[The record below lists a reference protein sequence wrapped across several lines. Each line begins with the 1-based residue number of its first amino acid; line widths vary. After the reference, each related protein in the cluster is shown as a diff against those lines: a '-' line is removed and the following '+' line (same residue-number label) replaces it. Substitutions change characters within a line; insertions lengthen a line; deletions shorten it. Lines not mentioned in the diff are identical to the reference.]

1 MKHRL
6 LPIIIAG
13 AVAPFALVDAASAAS
28 VHGTVIK
35 RGAGSNVVA
44 LASGKLVT
52 VQGGHARVGSVVT
65 LRGLRSR
72 ATLRAEGMRVTGHAR
87 RAKVHGVVVRRA
99 GHRFLLAD
107 RGAAVAVTSTTPPAP
122 GSEVTTGVT
131 INGGALQADGSMVD
145 AAQADGAVFIGAV
158 VSVTPQLL
166 TISVNGVQVPVQVGT
181 VPLPTGLAA
190 GQRVEVRVALS
201 QASGAAIAFA
211 LVSIH
216 VAGAT
221 GGEGDHHH
229 GHCANVEARGTLALG
244 TGTLTVTTE
253 RGPVTF
259 TVPSGFSLEGLVN
272 GATVEAKGTK
282 NADSTITLVSI
293 KADDGSNC
301 HCGHDGHGS
310 DNGDSDDDDDSSDD
324 NTTTTPTTTTTT
336 TTTPTTTTTT
346 TQGS

>member
-44 LASGKLVT
+44 LASGKLIT

-65 LRGLRSR
+65 LRGSRSG
-72 ATLRAEGMRVTGHAR
+72 ATLSSEGMRVTGRAR
-87 RAKVHGVVVRRA
+87 RAKIHGVVVRRS

-131 INGGALQADGSMVD
+131 INAGALQADGSSMT
-145 AAQADGAVFIGAV
+145 AAQADGAEFDGTVF
-158 VSVTPQLL
+158 SVTPQLL

-181 VPLPTGLAA
+181 VALPTGLAA
-190 GQRVEVRVALS
+190 GQRVEVRVTLS
-201 QASGAAIAFA
+201 QVQGAAIAFA

-216 VAGAT
+216 VDGS
-221 GGEGDHHH
+221 EGDHHNC
-229 GHCANVEARGTLALG
+229 HCANVEARGTLALG
-244 TGTLTVTTE
+244 TGTLTVTTDS
-253 RGPVTF
+253 GPVTF
-259 TVPSGFSLEGLVN
+259 TVPSGFPLDGLAN
-272 GATVEAKGTK
+272 GAIVEAKGTK
-282 NADSTITLVSI
+282 NADGTITLVSI
-293 KADDGSNC
+293 QADDGS
-301 HCGHDGHGS
+301 HCRHGHDGHG
-310 DNGDSDDDDDSSDD
+310 DDDGDDDDSSDD
-324 NTTTTPTTTTTT
+324 NTNTT
-336 TTTPTTTTTT
+336 TTTTTT